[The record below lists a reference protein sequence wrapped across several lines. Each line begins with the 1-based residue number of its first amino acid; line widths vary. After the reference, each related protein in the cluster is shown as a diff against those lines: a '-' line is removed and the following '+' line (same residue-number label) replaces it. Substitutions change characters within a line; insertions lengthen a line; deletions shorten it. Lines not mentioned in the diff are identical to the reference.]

1 MNRAND
7 SSNLARWLVILGE
20 IAILNLLFY
29 LFLHLSGTSS
39 TSSIRLEYI
48 FITLSY
54 LLSVLLSNSHEVL
67 FGRSVRSDQIVS
79 VQFGNIVRFVFIWL
93 SVLAVLEI
101 VYYSYWFYMSFFIAV
116 VVSFVVFRLLCR
128 SIVNGL
134 RMRGRNSCRVL
145 YVGISANMTELYAE
159 MMRSKSRGFVV
170 VGYFDIDRSD
180 SFPSTYL
187 GTPSDVV
194 GYLSSNRI
202 DALYCSLPSSMSRDI
217 APIILYCERHLVRYY
232 SVPNL
237 RNYLQRR
244 VSLEMFGETPILS
257 IRTEPLSKVDNR
269 ILKRTFDILFSSLI
283 LLTLFPIVYVVF
295 GTLIK
300 LTSRGGVLFRQ
311 RRHGI
316 NGVEFWCY
324 KFRSMRENSASDDL
338 QTSECDTR
346 KTAVGDFMRRH
357 NIDELP
363 QFINVLRGDMSVVGP
378 RPHMLRHTKE
388 YSHLIDTYMVRHYVK
403 PGVTGW
409 AQVTGY
415 RGETRELR
423 DMEGRI
429 RADIWYMEHWTFT
442 LDLLIIYKT
451 IYKMFVSGDEHAY

>member
-1 MNRAND
+1 MNRVND

-29 LFLHLSGTSS
+29 LALRVSGTDA
-39 TSSIRLEYI
+39 TTSIRLEYI

-54 LLSVLLSNSHEVL
+54 LVSVLLSDSHEIL
-67 FGRSVRSDQIVS
+67 FGRSVRSDQIVN
-79 VQFGNIVRFVFIWL
+79 VQLGNIVRFVLIWL
-93 SVLAVLEI
+93 SVLAVMDI
-101 VYYSYWFYMSFFIAV
+101 VYYSYWFYMSFFAAV
-116 VVSFVVFRLLCR
+116 VVAFVVFRLLCR
-128 SIVNGL
+128 GVVKGV
-134 RMRGRNSCRVL
+134 RMRGGNSCRVL
-145 YVGISANMTELYAE
+145 YVGSSANMTELYTV
-159 MMRSKSRGFVV
+159 MMSSKSRGYVV
-170 VGYFDIDRSD
+170 VGYFDVARNDH
-180 SFPSTYL
+180 FPAPYL
-187 GTPSDVV
+187 GRPSDVTN
-194 GYLSSNRI
+194 YLLHNRV
-202 DALYCSLPSSMSRDI
+202 DSLYCSLPSSMKETI
-217 APIILYCERHLVRYY
+217 LPIILYCDRHLIRYY

-244 VSLEMFGETPILS
+244 VSLEMFSETPILS

-269 ILKRTFDILFSSLI
+269 FVKRSFDILFSALF

-295 GTLIK
+295 GSMIK

-316 NGVEFWCY
+316 NGEEFWCY
-324 KFRSMRENSASDDL
+324 KFRSMRVNLGSDDL
-338 QTSECDTR
+338 QASEDDPR

-378 RPHMLRHTKE
+378 RPHMLRHTEE
-388 YSHLIDTYMVRHYVK
+388 YSRLIDTYMVRHYVK

-429 RADIWYMEHWTFT
+429 RADIWYMEHWSFT

-451 IYKMFVSGDEHAY
+451 IFKMFVSGDDRAY